1 MTTLGYSLSS
11 EEFDAPTLVAQAERA
26 ERAGFSFAGISDHFH
41 PWVDAQGESP
51 FVWGTLGAI
60 AARTER
66 LELITGVTCPTQR
79 IHPAVVAQAA
89 ATVAQLMPGRFS
101 LGVGTGENL
110 NEHVTGERWPSTV
123 ERQDRLAEAIE
134 VIRALWEGELT
145 SHRGEHYRVE
155 NARIYSM
162 PEEPPPLLVAVAGS
176 RSVELAAEHGDG
188 IIGTAP
194 IAQSVKQFRDEGGE
208 GKSTYGQLH
217 VCWAEDEAEARK
229 TAHRIW
235 PNAAITGGYMLEMT
249 IPARFEEAAENVREE
264 DVAEAVVCGPDPE
277 RHRAAIQ
284 EYVDAGYDHVY
295 VHQIGDDQEG
305 FFNFYEREIL
315 PHFEGSGE

>member
-1 MTTLGYSLSS
+1 MTKLGYSLSS
-11 EEFDAPTLVAQAERA
+11 EEWDAPSLVAFAERA
-26 ERAGFSFAGISDHFH
+26 EEVGFSFAGISDHFH
-41 PWVDAQGESP
+41 PWIDAQGNSP
-51 FVWGTLGAI
+51 FVWGVLGAI

-66 LELITGVTCPTQR
+66 IELLTGVTCPTQR
-79 IHPAVVAQAA
+79 IHPAIVAQAA
-89 ATVAQLMPGRFS
+89 ATAAQLLPGRFS
-101 LGVGTGENL
+101 LGVGTGEAL
-110 NEHVTGERWPSTV
+110 NEHITGERWPSTV

-145 SHRGEHYRVE
+145 SHRGEYYRVE

-162 PEEPPPLLVAVAGS
+162 PEEPPPLFVAVAGS

-208 GKSTYGQLH
+208 GKPTYGQLH

-295 VHQIGDDQEG
+295 VHQIGDDQDG
-305 FFNFYEREIL
+305 FFEFYEREVL
-315 PHFEGSGE
+315 PQFERSGE

>member
-1 MTTLGYSLSS
+1 MTKLGYSLSS
-11 EEFDAPTLVAQAERA
+11 EEWDAPSLVAFAERA

-41 PWVDAQGESP
+41 PWVDAQGNSP
-51 FVWGTLGAI
+51 FVWGVLGAI

-66 LELITGVTCPTQR
+66 LELLTGVTCPTQR
-79 IHPAVVAQAA
+79 IHPAIVAQAA
-89 ATVAQLMPGRFS
+89 ATATQLLPGRFS

-134 VIRALWEGELT
+134 VIRALWEGDLT
-145 SHRGEHYRVE
+145 SHRGEYYRVE

-162 PEEPPPLLVAVAGS
+162 PDEPPPLLVAVAGE

-188 IIGTAP
+188 IIGTSP
-194 IAQSVKQFRDEGGE
+194 IAESVDQFRKEGGE
-208 GKSTYGQLH
+208 GKPTYGQLH
-217 VCWAEDEAEARK
+217 VCWAADEAEARK

-249 IPARFEEAAENVREE
+249 TPERFEEAAENVRED
-264 DVAEAVVCGPDPE
+264 DVAEAVVCGPDPD

-284 EYVDAGYDHVY
+284 EYVDAGYERVY

-305 FFNFYEREIL
+305 FFDFYEREVL
-315 PHFEGSGE
+315 PHFDD

>member
-1 MTTLGYSLSS
+1 MTKLGYSLSS

-26 ERAGFSFAGISDHFH
+26 EEVGFSFAGISDHFH
-41 PWVDAQGESP
+41 PWIDAQGESP
-51 FVWGTLGAI
+51 FVWGVLGAI

-66 LELITGVTCPTQR
+66 LELVTGVTCPTQR
-79 IHPAVVAQAA
+79 THPAIIAHAA
-89 ATVAQLMPGRFS
+89 ATAAQLMPGRFS

-110 NEHVTGERWPSTV
+110 NEHVTGERWASTV

-162 PEEPPPLLVAVAGS
+162 PEEPPPLLVAVAGE

-194 IAQSVKQFRDEGGE
+194 ESESVEQFRREGAE
-208 GKSTYGQLH
+208 GPAYGQLT
-217 VCWAEDEAEARK
+217 VCWAEDEASARK
-229 TAHRIW
+229 TAYEVW
-235 PNAAITGGYMLEMT
+235 PNAAISGSLTFELSL
-249 IPARFEEAAENVREE
+249 PAHFEEAAENVREE

-284 EYVDAGYDHVY
+284 EFVDAGYDNVY
-295 VHQIGDDQEG
+295 VHQVGDDQEG
-305 FFNFYEREIL
+305 FFDFYEREIL
-315 PHFEGSGE
+315 PHFSD

>member
-1 MTTLGYSLSS
+1 MTKLGFSLSS
-11 EEFDAPTLVAQAERA
+11 EEFDAPTLVSQAVRA
-26 ERAGFSFAGISDHFH
+26 EEAGFSFAGISDHFH

-51 FVWGTLGAI
+51 FVWGVLGAI

-66 LELITGVTCPTQR
+66 LELLTGVTCPTQR
-79 IHPAVVAQAA
+79 IHPAIIAQAA
-89 ATVAQLMPGRFS
+89 ATAAQLMPGRFT
-101 LGVGTGENL
+101 LGVGTGEAL
-110 NEHVTGERWPSTV
+110 NEHITGERWPSTV

-134 VIRALWEGELT
+134 VIRALWEGDLT

-176 RSVELAAEHGDG
+176 RSVELAGELGDG
-188 IIGTAP
+188 IVGTSP
-194 IAQSVKQFRDEGGE
+194 VAQSVKQFRDEGGE
-208 GKSTYGQLH
+208 GKPTYGQLH
-217 VCWAEDEAEARK
+217 VCWAEDEREARR

-235 PNAAITGGYMLEMT
+235 PNAAISGGYMLEMT
-249 IPARFEEAAENVREE
+249 TPARFEEAAENVREE

-295 VHQIGDDQEG
+295 IHQVGDDQDG
-305 FFNFYEREIL
+305 FLDFYKREIL
-315 PHFEGSGE
+315 PHFAD

>member
-1 MTTLGYSLSS
+1 MTKLGYSLSS
-11 EEFDAPTLVAQAERA
+11 EEWDAPSLVAFAERA
-26 ERAGFSFAGISDHFH
+26 EEVGFSFAGISDHFH
-41 PWVDAQGESP
+41 PWVDAQGNSP
-51 FVWGTLGAI
+51 FVWGVLGAI

-66 LELITGVTCPTQR
+66 IELLTGVTCPTQR
-79 IHPAVVAQAA
+79 IHPAIVAQAA
-89 ATVAQLMPGRFS
+89 ATAAQLLPGRFA
-101 LGVGTGENL
+101 LGVGTGEAL

-145 SHRGEHYRVE
+145 SHRGEYYRVE

-162 PEEPPPLLVAVAGS
+162 PEEPPPLLVAVAGE
-176 RSVELAAEHGDG
+176 RSVELASEHGDG
-188 IIGTAP
+188 IIGVSPVAE
-194 IAQSVKQFRDEGGE
+194 SVDQFRREGGE
-208 GKSTYGQLH
+208 GPTYGQLH
-217 VCWAEDEAEARK
+217 VCWAADEAEARK

-249 IPARFEEAAENVREE
+249 TPERFEEAAENVRED

-284 EYVDAGYDHVY
+284 EYVDAGYERVY
-295 VHQIGDDQEG
+295 VHQIGSDQAG
-305 FFNFYEREIL
+305 FFDFYEREIL
-315 PHFEGSGE
+315 PHFDD

>member
-1 MTTLGYSLSS
+1 
-11 EEFDAPTLVAQAERA
+11 LVAFAERA

-41 PWVDAQGESP
+41 PWVDAQGNSP
-51 FVWGTLGAI
+51 FVWGVLGAI

-66 LELITGVTCPTQR
+66 LELLTGVTCPTQR
-79 IHPAVVAQAA
+79 MHPAIVAQAA
-89 ATVAQLMPGRFS
+89 ATATQLMPGRFS

-134 VIRALWEGELT
+134 VIRALWDGDLT
-145 SHRGEHYRVE
+145 SHRGEYYRVE

-162 PEEPPPLLVAVAGS
+162 PDEPPPLLVAVAGE
-176 RSVELAAEHGDG
+176 RSVVLAAEHGDG
-188 IIGTAP
+188 IIGTSP
-194 IAQSVKQFRDEGGE
+194 IAESVDQFRKEGGE
-208 GKSTYGQLH
+208 GKPTYGQLH
-217 VCWAEDEAEARK
+217 VCWAADEAEARK

-249 IPARFEEAAENVREE
+249 TPERFEEAAENVRED
-264 DVAEAVVCGPDPE
+264 DVAEAVVCGPDPD

-284 EYVDAGYDHVY
+284 EYVDAGYERVY

-305 FFNFYEREIL
+305 FFDFYEREVL
-315 PHFEGSGE
+315 PHFND

>member
-1 MTTLGYSLSS
+1 MTKLGFSLSS
-11 EEFDAPTLVAQAERA
+11 EEFDAPALVGQAVRA
-26 ERAGFSFAGISDHFH
+26 EQAGFSFAGISDHFH
-41 PWVDAQGESP
+41 PWVDAQGNSP
-51 FVWGTLGAI
+51 FVWGVLGAI

-66 LELITGVTCPTQR
+66 LQLLTGVTCPTQR
-79 IHPAVVAQAA
+79 IHPAIVAQAA
-89 ATVAQLMPGRFS
+89 ATAAQLMPGRFS
-101 LGVGTGENL
+101 LGVGTGEAL

-123 ERQDRLAEAIE
+123 ERQDRLAEAVE
-134 VIRALWEGELT
+134 VILGLWEGELT

-155 NARIYSM
+155 NARIYSL
-162 PEEPPPLLVAVAGS
+162 PEELPPLLIAVAGS

-188 IIGTAP
+188 LIGTSP
-194 IAQSVKQFRDEGGE
+194 VAQSVKQFRDEGGE
-208 GKSTYGQLH
+208 GRPTYGQLH

-249 IPARFEEAAENVREE
+249 TPARFEEAAENVREE

-284 EYVDAGYDHVY
+284 EYADAGYDHVY

-305 FFNFYEREIL
+305 FFGFYEREIL
-315 PHFEGSGE
+315 PHFA